1 MNDVDLKTAVE
12 MTVEGKLLDIAGDEI
27 GVGLGSL
34 VERGRIGF
42 LLEGD
47 ALIDFVRRVIVGLVA
62 GGASPE
68 DAGFVSP
75 DNPRGLAH
83 FGADTPEEV
92 ADGVVAA
99 WVAAGMPDP
108 EWGDWRFNTP
118 RNRVLLDEAAGTIA
132 DHEASQKT

>member
-1 MNDVDLKTAVE
+1 MNDVDLKAAIE
-12 MTVEGKLLDIAGDEI
+12 MTIEGKLLDIATDEI

-34 VERGRIGF
+34 VDRGRIGF
-42 LLEGD
+42 RLEGD

-68 DAGFVSP
+68 DDGFVTP

-99 WVAAGMPDP
+99 WVAAGAPDP

-118 RNRVLLDEAAGTIA
+118 RNRALLDEAAESIA
-132 DHEASQKT
+132 AYKASQKT